1 MRGRIREAM
10 GALKRMQTF
19 WRHSNCTLNFTLN
32 VIQAV
37 LFSKVL
43 VRLESAELQAT
54 ALQALD
60 VFHLKCLRK
69 VHKME
74 TTYVNR
80 ANTNQEVL
88 KRGSEQI
95 REGKKIKM
103 LSQVYTER
111 KQLFLDKVAMADES
125 DPIRRITFQDN
136 SMEPIIHRPRRVGR
150 PKAKLANEEC
160 KIIWDK
166 IQQHNDTRVQY
177 DENSIEAGQN
187 IREWIGNKAGRGR

>member
-1 MRGRIREAM
+1 M
-10 GALKRMQTF
+10 GALKIMQTF

-69 VHKME
+69 VIKME

-150 PKAKLANEEC
+150 PKAKWATEEC

-166 IQQHNDTRVQY
+166 IQQHNDIRVQY